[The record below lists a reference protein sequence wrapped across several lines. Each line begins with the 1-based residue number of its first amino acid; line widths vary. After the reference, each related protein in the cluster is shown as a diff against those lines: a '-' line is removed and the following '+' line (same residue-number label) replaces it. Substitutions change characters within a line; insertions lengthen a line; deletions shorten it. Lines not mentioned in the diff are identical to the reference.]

1 MSLEAPR
8 IFLVAGEPSGDLL
21 GARLM
26 AALRFL
32 TQGQARFAGVG
43 GENMKAEGLASLF
56 PIADLAVMGFVEVLP
71 RLPLIFKRRDEVLA
85 ALARDP
91 PDLVVTI
98 DSWGFNKLI
107 AAGAKQRLPG
117 VPRWHFV
124 APMVWAW
131 KEGRARRMA
140 ALIDGLLA
148 LFPHEPPYF
157 EKHGLRAVAVGHPV
171 IEGGADKGE
180 AAAFRARH
188 AIGAG
193 ETIVA
198 VLPGSRPGEVG
209 RLLPIFRAA
218 LARLAADRKGLVT
231 VIPTVDTVADQV
243 AAQAADWPTPL
254 RLVRGAREK
263 FDAFAAAQA
272 ALAASGTVALELAM
286 AGLPAVIAYK
296 VNPLTAV
303 AARRLLK
310 VKYVNLV
317 NLLLDRPAVPEF
329 LQEQCR
335 PEVLA
340 GALGLLLDDQDARAA
355 QRAALAEAMVRLG
368 RGGPSPS
375 RQAAHVLLRA
385 IGERKPQ
392 P

>member
-1 MSLEAPR
+1 MSQESPR

-32 TQGQARFAGVG
+32 TQGRARFAGVG
-43 GENMKAEGLASLF
+43 GENMKAEGLQSLF

-71 RLPLIFKRRDEVLA
+71 RLPLVFRRRDEVLA
-85 ALARDP
+85 ALERDP
-91 PDLVVTI
+91 PDLILTI

-107 AAGAKQRLPG
+107 AAGAKKRLPTI
-117 VPRWHFV
+117 PRWHFV

-157 EKHGLRAVAVGHPV
+157 ERHGLRAVAVGHPV

-188 AIGAG
+188 AIGAA
-193 ETIVA
+193 ETIIA
-198 VLPGSRPGEVG
+198 VLPGSRPGEVD
-209 RLLPIFRAA
+209 RLLPVFRAV
-218 LARLAADRKGLVT
+218 LVRLAAERKGLVT
-231 VIPTVDTVADQV
+231 VIPTVDTVADRV
-243 AAQAADWPTPL
+243 AAQSADWPTPL
-254 RLVRGAREK
+254 RIVRGGREK
-263 FDAFAAAQA
+263 FDAFAAAGV

-286 AGLPAVIAYK
+286 AGLPAIIAYK

-303 AARRLLK
+303 AARHLLK
-310 VKYVNLV
+310 IKYVNLV

-329 LQEQCR
+329 LQEQCK
-335 PEVLA
+335 PDILA
-340 GALGLLLDDQDARAA
+340 GALGLLLDDATAREA
-355 QRAALAEAMVRLG
+355 QKAALAEAMARLG

-375 RQAAHVLLRA
+375 RRAAQVLLDT
-385 IGERKPQ
+385 ITERKAP

>member
-1 MSLEAPR
+1 MSRESPR

-32 TQGQARFAGVG
+32 TQGRARFAGVG
-43 GENMKAEGLASLF
+43 GENMQAEGLQSLF

-71 RLPLIFKRRDEVLA
+71 RLPLVFKRRDEVLA
-85 ALARDP
+85 ALEREP
-91 PDLVVTI
+91 PDLILTI

-107 AAGAKQRLPG
+107 AAGAKKRLPTI
-117 VPRWHFV
+117 PRWHFV

-140 ALIDGLLA
+140 ALIDGLLT

-157 EKHGLRAVAVGHPV
+157 ERHGLRAVAVGHPV

-188 AIGAG
+188 AIGAT

-198 VLPGSRPGEVG
+198 VLPGSRPGEVD
-209 RLLPIFRAA
+209 RLLPVFRAVM
-218 LARLAADRKGLVT
+218 ARLAAERKGLVT
-231 VIPTVDTVADQV
+231 VIPTVDTVADRV
-243 AAQAADWPTPL
+243 AAQSVDWPMPL
-254 RLVRGAREK
+254 RLVQGGREK
-263 FDAFAAAQA
+263 FDAFAAAGV

-286 AGLPAVIAYK
+286 AGLPAIIAYK

-310 VKYVNLV
+310 IKYVNLV

-329 LQEQCR
+329 LQEQCK
-335 PEVLA
+335 PDILA
-340 GALGLLLDDQDARAA
+340 GALGLLLDDITARDA
-355 QRAALAEAMVRLG
+355 QKAALAEAMVRLG

-375 RQAAHVLLRA
+375 RRAAQVLLDA
-385 IGERKPQ
+385 ITERKAP

>member
-1 MSLEAPR
+1 
-8 IFLVAGEPSGDLL
+8 
-21 GARLM
+21 
-26 AALRFL
+26 
-32 TQGQARFAGVG
+32 ARFAGVG
-43 GENMKAEGLASLF
+43 GENMQAEGLQSLF

-71 RLPLIFKRRDEVLA
+71 RLPLVFKRRDEVLA
-85 ALARDP
+85 ALEREP
-91 PDLVVTI
+91 PDLILTI

-107 AAGAKQRLPG
+107 AAGAKKRLPTI
-117 VPRWHFV
+117 PRWHFV

-140 ALIDGLLA
+140 ALIDGLLT

-157 EKHGLRAVAVGHPV
+157 ERHGLRAVAVGHPV

-188 AIGAG
+188 AIGAT

-198 VLPGSRPGEVG
+198 VLPGSRPGEVD
-209 RLLPIFRAA
+209 RLLPVFRAVM
-218 LARLAADRKGLVT
+218 ARLAAERKGLVT
-231 VIPTVDTVADQV
+231 VIPTVDTVADRV
-243 AAQAADWPTPL
+243 AAQSVDWPMPL
-254 RLVRGAREK
+254 RLVQGGREK
-263 FDAFAAAQA
+263 FDAFAAAGV

-286 AGLPAVIAYK
+286 AGLPAIIAYK

-310 VKYVNLV
+310 IKYVNLV

-329 LQEQCR
+329 LQEQCK
-335 PEVLA
+335 PDILA
-340 GALGLLLDDQDARAA
+340 GALGLLLDDITARDA
-355 QRAALAEAMVRLG
+355 QKAALAEAMVRLG

-375 RQAAHVLLRA
+375 RRAAQVLLDA
-385 IGERKPQ
+385 ITERKAP